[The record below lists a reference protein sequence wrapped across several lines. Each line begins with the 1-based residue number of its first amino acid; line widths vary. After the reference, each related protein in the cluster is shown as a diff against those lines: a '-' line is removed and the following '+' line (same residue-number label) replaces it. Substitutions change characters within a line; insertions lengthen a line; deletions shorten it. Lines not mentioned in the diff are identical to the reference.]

1 MSEQRLEKTLELDAS
16 PEQVWA
22 AIATGPGISA
32 WFVPTE
38 VVARGEIRQDF
49 GSGNVATGQVSAY
62 EPGGRFRYGARP
74 EAAERAR
81 GTLSSSWSR
90 PATAAAPCCASCR
103 AGSTTTP
110 RGGRPSTTSLDTG
123 WDLFFANLASLP
135 RALRR
140 ASRSVGVTVMG
151 WAEAL
156 TPAEAWPVLYRA
168 LGLTDRPAR
177 RRRGALTPDG
187 PAPIEGVVDVSSD
200 EFLGVRSEHGAAPDR
215 GRGQRRAAGSAPT
228 TTSTASSCDG
238 AAATSAWQTWLTR
251 LFPSAQ
257 PMG

>member
-1 MSEQRLEKTLELDAS
+1 MSDKKLEKTLELAAS

-38 VVARGEIRQDF
+38 VVGDEIRQDF
-49 GSGNVATGQVSAY
+49 GSGNVATGQVSAD
-62 EPGGRFRYGARP
+62 EQSGTFRYGALP
-74 EAAERAR
+74 ESAEAGGYAFEFLVQAR
-81 GTLSSSWSR
+81 DGGGTVLRFVQSGFGDAEGWE
-90 PATAAAPCCASCR
+90 AEYD
-103 AGSTTTP
+103 
-110 RGGRPSTTSLDTG
+110 SLDTG
-123 WDLFFANLASLP
+123 WDLFFANLAAYLEHFAGQP
-135 RALRR
+135 A
-140 ASRSVGVTVMG
+140 VGVTVMG

-156 TPAEAWPVLYRA
+156 TPAEAWPVLYRG
-168 LGLTDRPAR
+168 LGLTGRPAVGDR
-177 RRRGALTPDG
+177 VRLTPDG

-200 EFLGVRSEHGAAPDR
+200 EFLGVRSEHGLHRIGAE
-215 GRGQRRAAGSAPT
+215 GSAGCGVSAYHYFYGVELDT
-228 TTSTASSCDG
+228 